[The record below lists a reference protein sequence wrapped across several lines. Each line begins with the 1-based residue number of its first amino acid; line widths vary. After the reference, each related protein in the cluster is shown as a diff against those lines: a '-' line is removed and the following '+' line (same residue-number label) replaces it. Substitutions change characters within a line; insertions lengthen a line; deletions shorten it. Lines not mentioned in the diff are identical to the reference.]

1 MQTLIKQR
9 VCAISLVPKMITT
22 LTISAA
28 YSEYKLV
35 DDACFE
41 ISSSVLARDRQDTV
55 QYSTRR
61 RVNAASIQ
69 RALANSIILNML
81 NDKSKRSCNVMSCLC
96 HVM

>member
-35 DDACFE
+35 DYACFE

-69 RALANSIILNML
+69 IANSIILNML